1 MRLLRLKKPG
11 LEVVEINIASIET
24 LEIIF
29 DGEYNEYNLLI
40 YLKFVVH
47 VVFSGSFDECH
58 MKLNKIH
65 NAIDGEMVDI

>member
-29 DGEYNEYNLLI
+29 DDEIQEYALLVYTKLVI
-40 YLKFVVH
+40 HIL
-47 VVFSGSFDECH
+47 FSGSFDECH